1 MTEYYPAQITDVAP
15 RSVAARAGL
24 RAGDVLLVLNGMPL
38 RDVIDVQ
45 FYAAESDLEFLIE
58 RAGRQKMLHAN
69 RRYGQALGLAFETEL
84 FDGNIRACRN
94 NCDFCFVSQM
104 PPLKNSG
111 TDLRAP
117 LYVKDDDYRLSFLHG
132 NYITLTNLDESDW
145 ERIEEQHLSPLYVS
159 VHATEPDVRVD
170 LMHNPRAGQ
179 IMEHLTRLAD
189 MDIEVHTQ
197 AVLVPGRNDGA
208 HLDRTIADLASLYP
222 AVADVTV
229 VPVGLTRWHH
239 PDLRPYTDV
248 EASVVLAQT
257 LDRQTRL
264 RAELD
269 IGFVYPSDEWFL
281 RAGVPV
287 PALADYDGLLP
298 ALIENG
304 VGMVRQFLDGWN
316 ALQAELA
323 QLGGPRQ
330 TWVTGTLF
338 APVLQ
343 EKAATFIARTG
354 LAVDIA
360 AVPNHTFGE
369 TVTVAG
375 LLTVGDIL
383 AELQMQPLG
392 DVLVLPDE
400 LFRGPD
406 GCALDDRPATEIQQ
420 ATGRPVFVVALAN
433 ERWQVRAAV
442 L

>member
-1 MTEYYPAQITDVAP
+1 MTEYHPAQITDVAP

-24 RAGDVLLVLNGMPL
+24 REGDVLLALNGIPL

-45 FYAAESDLEFLIE
+45 FYAAEPELEFLIE
-58 RAGRQKMLHAN
+58 RAGRQKTLRAN
-69 RRYGQALGLAFETEL
+69 RRYGQTLGLAFETEL
-84 FDGNIRACRN
+84 FDDRIRACRN

-104 PPLKNSG
+104 APG
-111 TDLRAP
+111 LRGP

-159 VHATEPDVRVD
+159 VHATEPDVRVG

-179 IMEHLTRLAD
+179 IMEHLRRLAD
-189 MDIEVHTQ
+189 MDIEIHTQ
-197 AVLVPGRNDGA
+197 AVLAPGRNDGA

-229 VPVGLTRWHH
+229 VPVGLTRWHN
-239 PDLRPYTDV
+239 PDLRPYTDA
-248 EASVVLAQT
+248 EAAVVLAQT
-257 LDRQTRL
+257 LDWQGRL

-269 IGFVYPSDEWFL
+269 VGFVYPSDEWFL
-281 RAGVPV
+281 RAGAPI

-298 ALIENG
+298 ALVENG
-304 VGMVRQFLDGWN
+304 VGMVRLFLDGWD
-316 ALQAELA
+316 ALQAKLA
-323 QLGGPRQ
+323 QLGGPHQ
-330 TWVTGTLF
+330 TWLTGMLF
-338 APVLQ
+338 APVLH
-343 EKAATFIARTG
+343 EKAREFATRTG
-354 LAVDIA
+354 LSADVI
-360 AVPNHTFGE
+360 AVPNRAFGE

-383 AELQMQPLG
+383 AELREREIG

-406 GCALDDRPATEIQQ
+406 GRALDDRSATEIQH
-420 ATGRPVFVVALAN
+420 ATGRPVFIVAQID
-433 ERWQVRAAV
+433 ERWQVRPAV

>member
-1 MTEYYPAQITDVAP
+1 MIDYYPAPITDVAL
-15 RSVAARAGL
+15 RSAAARAGL
-24 RAGDVLLVLNGMPL
+24 RAGDVLLALNGMPL

-45 FYAAESDLEFLIE
+45 FYAAEPELEFLIE
-58 RAGRQKMLHAN
+58 RAGQQKTLRAD

-84 FDGNIRACRN
+84 FDGTVRACRN

-104 PPLKNSG
+104 APG
-111 TDLRAP
+111 LRGA

-145 ERIEEQHLSPLYVS
+145 ARIEEQHLSPLYVS
-159 VHATEPDVRVD
+159 VHATEADVRVG

-179 IMEHLTRLAD
+179 IMAHLARLAD

-208 HLDRTIADLASLYP
+208 LLDRTIADLASLYP
-222 AVADVTV
+222 AVADVTL
-229 VPVGLTRWHH
+229 VPVGLTRWHN
-239 PDLRPYTDV
+239 PALRPYTDA
-248 EASVVLAQT
+248 EASIVLAQT
-257 LDRQTRL
+257 LDWQARL
-264 RAELD
+264 RAELG

-287 PALADYDGLLP
+287 PALMDYDGLLP

-304 VGMVRQFLDGWN
+304 VGMVRQFLDGWD

-330 TWVTGTLF
+330 TWVTGALF
-338 APVLQ
+338 APVLR
-343 EKAATFIARTG
+343 EKAATLSARTG
-354 LAVDIA
+354 LAVDVV
-360 AVPNHTFGE
+360 AVPNRAFGE

-383 AELQMQPLG
+383 AELREHEIG

-406 GCALDDRPATEIQQ
+406 GCALDDHPAAEIQQ
-420 ATGRPVFVVALAN
+420 EIGQAVFVVMLAD

>member
-1 MTEYYPAQITDVAP
+1 
-15 RSVAARAGL
+15 SVAARAGL
-24 RAGDVLLVLNGMPL
+24 RAGDVLLALNGMPL

-45 FYAAESDLEFLIE
+45 FYAAEPELEFLIE
-58 RAGRQKMLHAN
+58 RTGRQITLHAN
-69 RRYGQALGLAFETEL
+69 RRYGQALGLTFEAEL
-84 FDGNIRACRN
+84 FDGKIRCCRN

-104 PPLKNSG
+104 APN
-111 TDLRAP
+111 LRGP

-159 VHATEPDVRVD
+159 VHATEADIRVG

-179 IMEHLTRLAD
+179 IMEYLTRFAD

-229 VPVGLTRWHH
+229 VPVGLTRWHN
-239 PDLRPYTDV
+239 PALRPYTDA
-248 EASVVLAQT
+248 EAAVVLAQA
-257 LDRQTRL
+257 LDWQSRL
-264 RAELD
+264 RAELGT
-269 IGFVYPSDEWFL
+269 GFVYPSDEWFL
-281 RAGVPV
+281 RAGAPV

-304 VGMVRQFLDGWN
+304 VGMVRQFLDGWDT
-316 ALQAELA
+316 LQAELVR
-323 QLGGPRQ
+323 LGGPRQ
-330 TWVTGTLF
+330 TWITGTLF
-338 APVLQ
+338 APVLR
-343 EKAATFIARTG
+343 EKAATFTARTD
-354 LAVDIA
+354 LVADVV
-360 AVPNHTFGE
+360 AVPNRAFGE

-383 AELQMQPLG
+383 AGLHEHEIG

-406 GCALDDRPATEIQQ
+406 GCALDDRLASEIQQ
-420 ATGRPVFVVALAN
+420 ATGRPVFIVTLTD

>member
-1 MTEYYPAQITDVAP
+1 MTDYYPAPITDVAP

-24 RAGDVLLVLNGMPL
+24 RAGDALLALNGMPL

-45 FYAAESDLEFLIE
+45 FYAAEPELEFRIE
-58 RAGRQKMLHAN
+58 RAGRQKTLYAN
-69 RRYGQALGLAFETEL
+69 RRYGQTLGLAFETEL
-84 FDGNIRACRN
+84 FDGKIRACRN
-94 NCDFCFVSQM
+94 TCDFCFVTQM
-104 PPLKNSG
+104 APG
-111 TDLRAP
+111 LRGA

-132 NYITLTNLDESDW
+132 NYITFTNLDESDW

-159 VHATEPDVRVD
+159 VHATEADVRIG

-179 IMEHLTRLAD
+179 IMQHLARLAD

-208 HLDRTIADLASLYP
+208 HLDRTIADLASLYL

-229 VPVGLTRWHH
+229 VPVGLTRWHN
-239 PDLRPYTDV
+239 PALRPYTDV
-248 EASVVLAQT
+248 EASIVLAQT
-257 LDRQTRL
+257 LDWQARL
-264 RAELD
+264 RAELG

-287 PALADYDGLLP
+287 PALMDYDGLLP

-304 VGMVRQFLDGWN
+304 VGMVRQFLDGWD

-330 TWVTGTLF
+330 TWVTGALF
-338 APVLQ
+338 APVLR
-343 EKAATFIARTG
+343 EKAAAFTAQTG
-354 LAVDIA
+354 LAVDVV
-360 AVPNHTFGE
+360 AVPNRAFGE

-383 AELQMQPLG
+383 AELREHEIG

-406 GCALDDRPATEIQQ
+406 GCALDDHPAAEIQQ
-420 ATGRPVFVVALAN
+420 EIGQAVFVVMLAD

>member
-1 MTEYYPAQITDVAP
+1 MTEYYPALITDIAS
-15 RSVAARAGL
+15 RSVAARAGV
-24 RAGDVLLVLNGMPL
+24 RAGDVLLALNGMPL

-45 FYAAESDLEFLIE
+45 FYAAEPELEFLIE
-58 RAGRQKMLHAN
+58 RAGRQKTLRAS

-104 PPLKNSG
+104 AP
-111 TDLRAP
+111 DLRGP

-159 VHATEPDVRVD
+159 VHATETDVRVG

-179 IMEHLTRLAD
+179 IMEHLARLAE

-208 HLDRTIADLASLYP
+208 HLYRTIADLVSLHP
-222 AVADVTV
+222 TVADVTV
-229 VPVGLTRWHH
+229 VPVGLTRWHN
-239 PDLRPYTDV
+239 PALRPYIDA
-248 EASVVLAQT
+248 EASTVLAQT
-257 LDRQTRL
+257 LDWQTRL

-269 IGFVYPSDEWFL
+269 TGFVYPSDEWFL

-298 ALIENG
+298 ALVENG
-304 VGMVRQFLDGWN
+304 VGMVRQFLDGWD

-330 TWVTGTLF
+330 MWVTGTLF
-338 APVLQ
+338 APVLRA
-343 EKAATFIARTG
+343 KAATFAAHTG
-354 LAVDIA
+354 LTADVV

-383 AELQMQPLG
+383 TELREHEIG

-406 GCALDDRPATEIQQ
+406 GCALDDRPAAEIQQ
-420 ATGRPVFVVALAN
+420 TTGRPVFIVTLTE
-433 ERWQVRAAV
+433 ERWQVWAAV

>member
-1 MTEYYPAQITDVAP
+1 MTDYYPAPITDVAP

-24 RAGDVLLVLNGMPL
+24 RAGDVLWALNGMPL

-45 FYAAESDLEFLIE
+45 FYAAEPELEFRIE
-58 RAGRQKMLHAN
+58 RAGRQKTLYAK
-69 RRYGQALGLAFETEL
+69 RRYGQTLGLTFETEL

-111 TDLRAP
+111 LGLRGS
-117 LYVKDDDYRLSFLHG
+117 LYIKDDDYRLSFLHG

-145 ERIEEQHLSPLYVS
+145 ARIEEQHLSPLYVS
-159 VHATEPDVRVD
+159 VHATETNVRTG
-170 LMHNPRAGQ
+170 LMHNPRAGH
-179 IMEHLTRLAD
+179 IMEHLARLAD
-189 MDIEVHTQ
+189 LDIEIHTQ
-197 AVLVPGRNDGA
+197 AVLAPGRNDGA
-208 HLDRTIADLASLYP
+208 HLDRTIMDLAALYP

-229 VPVGLTRWHH
+229 VPVGLTRWHN
-239 PDLRPYTDV
+239 PAMRFYTDA
-248 EASVVLAQT
+248 EAAAVLAQT
-257 LDRQTRL
+257 LDWQTRL
-264 RAELD
+264 RAELAT
-269 IGFVYPSDEWFL
+269 GFVYPSDEWFL

-287 PALADYDGLLP
+287 PPLADYDGLLP
-298 ALIENG
+298 ALVENG
-304 VGMVRQFLDGWN
+304 VGMVRLFLDGWD
-316 ALQAELA
+316 ALRAELA

-338 APVLQ
+338 APVLR
-343 EKAATFIARTG
+343 EKALAFTARTG
-354 LAVDIA
+354 LFADVV
-360 AVPNHTFGE
+360 AVPNHAFGE

-383 AELQMQPLG
+383 AELREREIG

-406 GCALDDRPATEIQQ
+406 GCALDDRSAAEIQQ
-420 ATGRPVFVVALAN
+420 ATGCPVFVVALTD
-433 ERWQVRAAV
+433 ERWQVRTVV